1 MAVLLQVVP
10 VGYLGR
16 TASRSAH
23 VRMVASAH
31 HLGVCVLAD
40 GLGLT
45 AHIERVRELC
55 IHVKCRVECNIK
67 HCVYSQMYVYIVCVC
82 V

>member
-1 MAVLLQVVP
+1 M
-10 VGYLGR
+10 GHLGR

-40 GLGLT
+40 GQGLT
-45 AHIERVRELC
+45 ARIERVRENFVHNIC
-55 IHVKCRVECNIK
+55 SKCRD
-67 HCVYSQMYVYIVCVC
+67 
-82 V
+82 

>member
-1 MAVLLQVVP
+1 MAVLMQVVP
-10 VGYLGR
+10 VGHLGR

-40 GLGLT
+40 GQGLT
-45 AHIERVRELC
+45 ARIERVREM
-55 IHVKCRVECNIK
+55 HT
-67 HCVYSQMYVYIVCVC
+67 YICEMP
-82 V
+82 